1 MTYDLNNKVV
11 WLTGASK
18 GIGRCLAQEL
28 IQCGARLVVSSRDT
42 SKIHDLN
49 ATDYMDCDVTDK
61 EMVKAVA
68 DRIVSKHGSLDC
80 IILNAGDAEYADVNQ
95 FDASIYERMMA
106 VNFLSQVYAIEACLP
121 HLRQSNAP
129 YIVAM
134 SSSVAWT
141 GLSKGHSYSASKAAS
156 RNFFQGLA
164 LDLAKENI
172 PVSVICP
179 GFVRT
184 PLTDKNEF
192 PMPGRIEPESA
203 AQRIIS
209 GMRRCKTEISF
220 PKRFTWPFR
229 LLSILPAG
237 LRFRLLKRIV

>member
-1 MTYDLNNKVV
+1 MNYDLNQKVV

-18 GIGRCLAQEL
+18 GIGYYLAKAL
-28 IQCGARLVVSSRDT
+28 VDCGAKLVVSSRNT
-42 SKIHDLN
+42 SKIHNLN
-49 ATDYMDCDVTDK
+49 AMDYMDCDVTNKD
-61 EMVKAVA
+61 MVKVVA
-68 DRIVSKHGSLDC
+68 DSIVAKHGQLDC
-80 IILNAGDAEYADVNQ
+80 IILNAGDAEYVDVNN
-95 FDASIYERMMA
+95 FDSAVYERMVA

-121 HLRQSNAP
+121 HLRNSNAP

-156 RNFFQGLA
+156 RNLFQGLA
-164 LDLAKENI
+164 LDLAKEEI

-184 PLTDKNEF
+184 PLTDKNDF

-203 AQRIIS
+203 AQRIIK
-209 GMRRCKTEISF
+209 GMRNCKTEISF

-229 LLSILPAG
+229 LISILPAG